1 MSFPDFTCMFCFP
14 SAKTQVWNKTLWL
27 DLLKAVELNSAPSL
41 SLSPCLCKLRETRS
55 GFRARFRGIIWLG
68 CTELLPGMQPWQVA
82 KPFLVMRNVTVTRTA
97 SYQLWAL
104 IAKTSVS
111 RSTWILCS
119 VSLCCRVEYKGPG
132 TIHSSTHVSVYIILR
147 RYFQNAGQIFS

>member
-14 SAKTQVWNKTLWL
+14 SAKTQVWNKTPWL
-27 DLLKAVELNSAPSL
+27 ALFKAVELSSALSHSL
-41 SLSPCLCKLRETRS
+41 SLSPRACANS
-55 GFRARFRGIIWLG
+55 GKPGAVSEARFRSVIWLG

-82 KPFLVMRNVTVTRTA
+82 KPFLVMSNVTVTRAA

-111 RSTWILCS
+111 RSTWFLCS
-119 VSLCCRVEYKGPG
+119 VSLCCRVEYKGAG

-147 RYFQNAGQIFS
+147 RYFQNAG